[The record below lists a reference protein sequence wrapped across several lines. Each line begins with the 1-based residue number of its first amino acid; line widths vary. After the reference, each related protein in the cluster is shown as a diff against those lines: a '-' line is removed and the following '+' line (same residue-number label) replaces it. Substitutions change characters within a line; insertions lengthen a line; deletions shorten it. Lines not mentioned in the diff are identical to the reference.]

1 MTTYPPSPNN
11 PYASFGKPGN
21 DFETPVATRT
31 SILAVAALVL
41 SLLCFVPGLG
51 VLALM
56 LGGAAILLISR
67 SNGRLGGLGL
77 AVTGCIIGL
86 VTSVIWV
93 LMTIGAVSAMQSLNS
108 TMAPMLA
115 PARTALTAI
124 EQNDYGTAR
133 TQFTPTLA
141 ATVTDEQIK
150 DFHQQYQAELG
161 NFKSSPNSVADF
173 VRGFISFGGQMG
185 QNQAQMQQNQ
195 GQNLV
200 PIPVEFDKGWA
211 LVFVQFTP
219 NSNTNTPTS
228 GTTQQPGSSSFV
240 VHIAN
245 LGIATTT
252 GKEFWLIPKASAIT
266 PSTPATPST
275 LPAPASP
282 AAPSAPNDADGD
294 GTDDDQPADGT
305 DKDPA

>member
-11 PYASFGKPGN
+11 PYASFGKPGS

-93 LMTIGAVSAMQSLNS
+93 LFTIGIVSAMQTANAAF
-108 TMAPMLA
+108 APMLA
-115 PARTALTAI
+115 PAKTALTSI
-124 EQNDYGTAR
+124 EKNEYTTAR
-133 TQFTPTLA
+133 AQFSPALA
-141 ATVTDEQIK
+141 AAVTDEQLR
-150 DFHQQYQAELG
+150 DFHQQYQAEVG
-161 NFKSSPNSVADF
+161 NFKSSPNSIVDYI
-173 VRGFISFGGQMG
+173 RGFIGFGGQMG
-185 QNQAQMQQNQ
+185 GNQGQMHQNQ
-195 GQNLV
+195 GQNTF

-211 LVFVQFTP
+211 LILVQMPANFHP
-219 NSNTNTPTS
+219 NPAATGSP
-228 GTTQQPGSSSFV
+228 QQPSLPASMP
-240 VHIAN
+240 IEN
-245 LGIATTT
+245 LGIFTTT

-266 PSTPATPST
+266 PNTPATPGT
-275 LPAPASP
+275 LPAPTSP
-282 AAPSAPNDADGD
+282 AAPSAPNSADG
-294 GTDDDQPADGT
+294 DQPADGT